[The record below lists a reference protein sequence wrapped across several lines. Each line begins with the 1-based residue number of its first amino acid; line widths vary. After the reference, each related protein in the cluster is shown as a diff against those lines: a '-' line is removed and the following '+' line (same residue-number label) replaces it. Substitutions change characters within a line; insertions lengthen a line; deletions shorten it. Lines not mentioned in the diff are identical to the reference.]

1 MFKDFKKAFDSIN
14 HQTMCKVLKAYRVPL
29 RMLDGIK
36 LCYQNLKAK
45 AISPDDDKDI
55 LKIYAG
61 VMQGNTLAPFLFVT
75 VLGYALRNVIT
86 SFEEELGLTINKRQ
100 SRRV

>member
-1 MFKDFKKAFDSIN
+1 
-14 HQTMCKVLKAYRVPL
+14 
-29 RMLDGIK
+29 MLDGIK

-100 SRRV
+100 SRRVGAESLCELDFADDIVKMSNAVKQAKELL